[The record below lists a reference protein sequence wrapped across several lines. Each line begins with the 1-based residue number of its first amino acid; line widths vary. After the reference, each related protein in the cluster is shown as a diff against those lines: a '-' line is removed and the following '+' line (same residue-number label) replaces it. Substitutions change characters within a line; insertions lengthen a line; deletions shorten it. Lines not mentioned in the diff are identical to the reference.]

1 MTCDHNRIV
10 AYILTSG
17 IACAPGKTSAFDGAL
32 RDAGIADF
40 NLEQVSSI
48 TRRGVPVYR
57 MRPGAAPISGD
68 GELMHAVYALARSD
82 DPVEMLGACVGVGV
96 TPLRSGVIFFAEGAG
111 RSGYGCEQ
119 EVRADIEWGM
129 TELRQAGPYQ
139 FLSARATSS
148 DGSDGK
154 WHAALAALCFAC
166 QHLWDEHFRDV
177 TDLA

>member
-32 RDAGIADF
+32 RDAEIADF

-129 TELRQAGPYQ
+129 DRAAPGRAVPVPVRAGHLVGRQRWQVARRAGRAVLRLPAPVG
-139 FLSARATSS
+139 
-148 DGSDGK
+148 
-154 WHAALAALCFAC
+154 
-166 QHLWDEHFRDV
+166 
-177 TDLA
+177 